1 MDMRHSNVTKLS
13 EATAL
18 AVHAMVFL
26 ASTPDHS
33 WSVKAMAP
41 ILKASE
47 AHLSKVMQRLSMA
60 GLVSSERG
68 PKGGFVLLRKAE
80 DIKLIEIYELFEGP
94 IQEGGCLLAMG
105 QCPLGGCK
113 ISAFLGKI
121 NAEVREF
128 FSQNTLAD
136 LTLKG
141 L

>member
-1 MDMRHSNVTKLS
+1 MRHSNATKLS

-26 ASTPDHS
+26 ASTPEHS

-41 ILKASE
+41 MLKASE
-47 AHLSKVMQRLSMA
+47 AHLSKVMQRLSTA
-60 GLVSSERG
+60 GFVSSERG

-80 DIKLIEIYELFEGP
+80 DIKLIEVYELFEGP
-94 IQEGGCLLAMG
+94 IQDGGCLLGMA

-113 ISAFLGKI
+113 ISAFLGQV

-128 FSQNTLAD
+128 FSKNSLAD
-136 LTLKG
+136 LRLKG